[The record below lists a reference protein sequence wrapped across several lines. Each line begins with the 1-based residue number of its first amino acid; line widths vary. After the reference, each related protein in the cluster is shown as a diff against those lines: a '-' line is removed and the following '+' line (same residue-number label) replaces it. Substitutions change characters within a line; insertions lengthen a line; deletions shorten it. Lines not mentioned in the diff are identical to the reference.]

1 MIDRQR
7 VALQLKMNQMD
18 QGPAHRQQWRI
29 TSGGIEEIALAGRIQ
44 ALDAVARVDLQ
55 LIAADDAA
63 RRPPVYDR
71 QRAGGDVVG
80 GAEMGPDPEALGAK
94 LLQLTFRPETDQAA
108 GDGARRG
115 VRLAQP
121 TVLQGLPGNRKQPV
135 PRGNAGEAPI
145 GQT

>member
-1 MIDRQR
+1 MRRFQTISEFSYSLSRQTAARRPAAIRSIASAAQSGDHGIAARQRGSVEMIDRLR

-44 ALDAVARVDLQ
+44 ALDAEARVDFQ

-63 RRPPVYDR
+63 RRPPVRDR

-80 GAEMGPDPEALGAK
+80 GAKMGADPAALGA
-94 LLQLTFRPETDQAA
+94 
-108 GDGARRG
+108 
-115 VRLAQP
+115 VS
-121 TVLQGLPGNRKQPV
+121 
-135 PRGNAGEAPI
+135 
-145 GQT
+145 